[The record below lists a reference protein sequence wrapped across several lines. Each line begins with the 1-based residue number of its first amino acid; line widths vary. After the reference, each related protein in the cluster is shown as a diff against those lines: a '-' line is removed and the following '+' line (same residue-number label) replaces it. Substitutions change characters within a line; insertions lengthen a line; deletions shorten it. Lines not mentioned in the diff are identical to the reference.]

1 MLHRGVNVGS
11 FFLAEKP
18 AGAPFTDADEA
29 LLGLFASQAATAIAN
44 ARTHRAERRAR
55 ARVEALVETSPVGVV
70 EFDARSGRPASFNR
84 EARRIVAELLE
95 PDAPPEAVLEV
106 LTCRF
111 ADGAEVT
118 LDGVRLARALGDATT
133 LRAEEVELSMPDG
146 RSVRTLI
153 NVTPI
158 RAEDGAVLSV
168 VVTLQ
173 DLGPLEELERLRSEF
188 LAMVSHELRAPLTSI
203 KGSAATALSATP
215 PLPRAE
221 LLQFLRIVD
230 TQADHMRE
238 LIGNLLDAGRIEAG
252 TLSVDPAPTDV
263 ATLVDQARS
272 TFASGGARH
281 PVGIDLPPDLPQVMA
296 DRERVAQVLNNL
308 LSNAAR
314 HSSGSSPIRVEAA
327 RDGVHVAVSVV
338 DQGRG
343 LAPETLRRLF
353 RKHVALSGEGTASRS
368 TGLGL
373 AICKGLI
380 EAHGGRIRA
389 ESAGL
394 GHGARFTF
402 TLPVAETGRAVHA
415 SHKPKAA
422 HEAGAAPDQPRVLI
436 VDDDPN
442 TLRLVRN
449 ALAQAGY
456 APLTTAEPD
465 EIADLVR
472 GERPQLVLLDLV
484 LPGADGIEI
493 LQTVPELSDVP
504 VIFISGYDRDE
515 TIARAFDAGAADYI
529 VKPFSP
535 TELIARVGAQLRR
548 SAGPAPFVL
557 GELAIDYRQRTVTV
571 AGRAV
576 PFTPTEY
583 DLLRILSV
591 NAGRVVTA
599 EALLRQ
605 AWGTREP
612 GSDPGRVRAF
622 VKQVRAKLGDDAA
635 NPGYIFNERG
645 VGYRMPKPGDT

>member
-1 MLHRGVNVGS
+1 MKENSAALRKRIEALEERVSRLSAAVLRVNSSLDLETVLRAAVDGARGLTGARLGMIATVDEAGTPDGFVESGFTPEEAAELAIWPDRGHLFEHLRSLTATLRVDDLGAYTRSLGLAPTPALSRTFQGTPMLHRGVNVGS

-230 TQADHMRE
+230 T
-238 LIGNLLDAGRIEAG
+238 
-252 TLSVDPAPTDV
+252 
-263 ATLVDQARS
+263 
-272 TFASGGARH
+272 
-281 PVGIDLPPDLPQVMA
+281 
-296 DRERVAQVLNNL
+296 
-308 LSNAAR
+308 
-314 HSSGSSPIRVEAA
+314 
-327 RDGVHVAVSVV
+327 
-338 DQGRG
+338 
-343 LAPETLRRLF
+343 
-353 RKHVALSGEGTASRS
+353 
-368 TGLGL
+368 
-373 AICKGLI
+373 
-380 EAHGGRIRA
+380 
-389 ESAGL
+389 
-394 GHGARFTF
+394 
-402 TLPVAETGRAVHA
+402 
-415 SHKPKAA
+415 
-422 HEAGAAPDQPRVLI
+422 
-436 VDDDPN
+436 
-442 TLRLVRN
+442 
-449 ALAQAGY
+449 
-456 APLTTAEPD
+456 
-465 EIADLVR
+465 
-472 GERPQLVLLDLV
+472 
-484 LPGADGIEI
+484 
-493 LQTVPELSDVP
+493 
-504 VIFISGYDRDE
+504 
-515 TIARAFDAGAADYI
+515 
-529 VKPFSP
+529 
-535 TELIARVGAQLRR
+535 
-548 SAGPAPFVL
+548 
-557 GELAIDYRQRTVTV
+557 
-571 AGRAV
+571 
-576 PFTPTEY
+576 
-583 DLLRILSV
+583 
-591 NAGRVVTA
+591 
-599 EALLRQ
+599 
-605 AWGTREP
+605 
-612 GSDPGRVRAF
+612 
-622 VKQVRAKLGDDAA
+622 
-635 NPGYIFNERG
+635 
-645 VGYRMPKPGDT
+645 